1 MASGSPTCSWKRAW
15 PPSLE
20 NSSTSL
26 SVRVSCHTS
35 ALCTGSP
42 VFLSH
47 TSVVSR
53 WLVMP
58 TPAMSSALAPA
69 SLIAS
74 SMTSWVRDQ
83 ISFASCSTQ
92 PGLG

>member
-1 MASGSPTCSWKRAW
+1 M
-15 PPSLE
+15 
-20 NSSTSL
+20 
-26 SVRVSCHTS
+26 RVSCQTI
-35 ALCTGSP
+35 ALWTGSP
-42 VFLSH
+42 VVRSH
-47 TSVVSR
+47 TTVVSR

-69 SLIAS
+69 VFDRLVE
-74 SMTSWVRDQ
+74 TSCVRSQ